1 MLPGYILIH
10 IDCLLNIQTVD
21 ITTPKK
27 GEEKERNTEYMLRYS
42 HMITQGEVNSST
54 VQTEDSIMEQNN
66 QIRHARHSHVVIDV
80 EA

>member
-10 IDCLLNIQTVD
+10 IDCLLSIQTVH
-21 ITTPKK
+21 TTPKK
-27 GEEKERNTEYMLRYS
+27 REENERNTEYMTRYS
-42 HMITQGEVNSST
+42 HMITQGKESSST
-54 VQTEDSIMEQNN
+54 VQTEDSIIEQNN